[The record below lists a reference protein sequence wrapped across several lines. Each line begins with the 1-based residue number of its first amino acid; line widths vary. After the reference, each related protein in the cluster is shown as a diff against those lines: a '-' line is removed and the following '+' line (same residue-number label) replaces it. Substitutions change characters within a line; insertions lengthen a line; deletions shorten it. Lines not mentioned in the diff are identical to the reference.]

1 MEWSECISK
10 AISYIEDHITEELTI
25 KDIAKAAMVSPYYFQ
40 KGFAMLCGFTVGE
53 YIKKRR
59 LAIAGMELITTDRKI
74 IDIALQYGY
83 DSPDGFTRAFTRFHG
98 VTPTSVRKGE
108 AMIKSF
114 AALKIKLSLEGGFTV
129 DYKIVEKDQFTVIGV
144 SKVFQYDEAE
154 TGVHQMWKEYYES
167 GKSNIVS
174 STYGISIDDQMEGNE
189 FEYLI
194 GDNYQPEEQIAEGFV
209 TRVIPKSVWV
219 VFASKGANPQSIQ
232 EVHGK
237 IFTEWLPNCK
247 DYEIASGYHIEMYDD
262 PAEYKKGTQDENY
275 YCEIWIPVRRK

>member
-1 MEWSECISK
+1 MEWSECISR

-59 LAIAGMELITTDRKI
+59 LAIAGMELITTNRKI

-144 SKVFQYDEAE
+144 SKVFPYDEAE

-262 PAEYKKGTQDENY
+262 PAEYEKGTQDENY
-275 YCEIWIPVRRK
+275 YCEIWIPVRTK